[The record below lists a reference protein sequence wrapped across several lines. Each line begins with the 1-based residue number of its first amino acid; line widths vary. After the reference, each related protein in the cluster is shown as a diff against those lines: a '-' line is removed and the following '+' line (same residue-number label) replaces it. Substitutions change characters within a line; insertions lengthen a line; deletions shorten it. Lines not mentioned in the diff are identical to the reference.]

1 MGSPDIVVTAAAA
14 AAAADVFA
22 VGTSNGC
29 VFLFDRCHPSPCF
42 LAAVLYAPALPLLP
56 SA

>member
-42 LAAVLYAPALPLLP
+42 LAAVLYAPALSLLP